1 MTLALLALT
10 SVLQLPAEWLTR
22 YIQNGMN
29 STVVSEVVIYRG
41 ETVRFNHLFWRVDS
55 RSVCFDQQQRTSD
68 YSRCTQNAKAL
79 FDELCQQ
86 VEEQRHKNMFCQAA
100 ASYRPVV
107 AQISDYGA
115 GQVATLKRQCG
126 DLRVQAMADKSKV
139 AERNRVCGQYQALL
153 DGVAPSP

>member
-22 YIQNGMN
+22 YWQDGMN
-29 STVVSEVVIYRG
+29 TTVVNEAVAYRG
-41 ETVRFNHLFWRVDS
+41 DTVRFNHLLWRVDS
-55 RSVCFDQQQRTSD
+55 RSVCFDQQQDASR
-68 YSRCTQNAKAL
+68 YSHCTQNAKAL
-79 FDELCQQ
+79 FGELCQQ
-86 VEEQRHKNMFCQAA
+86 VQEQRHKNMFCQAA
-100 ASYRPVV
+100 ANYRPMV

-153 DGVAPSP
+153 DGASPSP